1 MAQTEEV
8 AMRVK
13 RSVRIWELGSIGL
26 TNELGLR
33 EAGVK
38 GNNHLVSPLGN

>member
-1 MAQTEEV
+1 MAQTKEV
-8 AMRVK
+8 TMKVK
-13 RSVRIWELGSIGL
+13 RSVHVWELGSIGL
-26 TNELGLR
+26 TNELRLR